1 MSDDRRRA
9 RFEEVAANRL
19 GHVRCALE
27 TVHHRHNASAVLR
40 TCDAFGIQRVHLV
53 GESRFAPSQGTA
65 KGSNRWLDLTSHAD
79 PADAIRS
86 LKAEGVS
93 IWIADFSPTALTP
106 AQLPLDKP
114 VCVWFGAEVLGV
126 CEEARAA
133 ADGVVML
140 PMRGFAQ
147 SLNVSVA
154 AALILREVSERARS
168 ELGAD
173 ALLTTSEARAV
184 VGTWLARDRLEV
196 VDDTAQIRAVSA
208 LGHAIPD
215 SRDPT
220 PGALP

>member
-1 MSDDRRRA
+1 MPDDRRRA
-9 RFEEVAANRL
+9 RFEEVAAARL
-19 GHVRCALE
+19 GRVRCALE

-40 TCDAFGIQRVHLV
+40 TCDAFGIQRVHMV
-53 GESRFAPSQGTA
+53 GEARFAPSQGTA
-65 KGSNRWLDLTSHAD
+65 KGSARWLDLTSHAT
-79 PADAIRS
+79 PAEAIAA
-86 LKAEGVS
+86 LKAEGVA

-106 AQLPLDKP
+106 AQLPLDRP

-154 AALILREVSERARS
+154 AALILREVSERARA
-168 ELGAD
+168 ELGPD
-173 ALLTTSEARAV
+173 ALLTADEARSV

-196 VDDTAQIRAVSA
+196 GEDTAQVHAVSA
-208 LGHAIPD
+208 LGRALPD
-215 SRDPT
+215 ARQTT
-220 PGALP
+220 PGGTS